1 MIWER
6 LTKNH
11 FSIPHL
17 NTKTLN
23 ANTDNFMEFIACL
36 KGNFI
41 VIVLAESRYDE
52 TANENSS
59 LNLENYYSVHQTR
72 KYKKEVSFTFI
83 YTNN

>member
-1 MIWER
+1 
-6 LTKNH
+6 
-11 FSIPHL
+11 
-17 NTKTLN
+17 
-23 ANTDNFMEFIACL
+23 MEFIACL

-41 VIVLAESRYDE
+41 VIDLAESRYDE

-72 KYKKEVSFTFI
+72 KYKKGVSFTFI